1 MCVARDFG
9 PCCGLALW
17 TLSIWALVIRPMA
30 PPAINVVVE
39 ALEFPPE
46 FWIVEIDGVPAR
58 ISLLVPAIWPRAR
71 PVKLHKSLLV
81 GQRPFRPRLLLVLV
95 S

>member
-1 MCVARDFG
+1 MLQLFGIPRTGYTGALVEDGGTMCVARDFG

-71 PVKLHKSLLV
+71 
-81 GQRPFRPRLLLVLV
+81 
-95 S
+95 

>member
-1 MCVARDFG
+1 MLQLFGIPRTGCTGALVENGGTMCVARDFG

-71 PVKLHKSLLV
+71 
-81 GQRPFRPRLLLVLV
+81 
-95 S
+95 